1 MRDLCIL
8 CSLLSAS
15 ALLQQQQALE
25 RQILLQAPGAHPH
38 ESVSTFHV
46 DAPDASKPDSILWKR
61 LASIDPISRATHGW
75 FDCFVVIYWGCVLL
89 FFALMAFRMAYYPEK
104 VQILFSEETKS
115 SMNRS
120 WSFGRTESVRTGDDG
135 LGTRTLARDFW
146 SLCMLINYGQ
156 VQDWKGRQARPL
168 PWYLLAFCMGL
179 MQLSALAFIL
189 EGINPDASPWTTTPS
204 AHWVRSGTSVNCM
217 KFIMVSFLGLSVTTE
232 ASGAYRNWVS
242 AAQFMPE
249 EKDSPPTIFA
259 VLVPCFHYLITLGTI
274 LGGVA
279 VVLSCQQT
287 PSILYNSLAI
297 LFITRVDEVVYE
309 YCSEMFGLNV
319 DWVIPAPNWDILEW
333 KSMLLRQF
341 VVAVPMLWGYAL
353 LGRAWYTNIMPVS
366 ALISMEFVNT
376 ILGS

>member
-1 MRDLCIL
+1 MRGLCIL

-15 ALLQQQQALE
+15 ALLQQQALE

-38 ESVSTFHV
+38 KSVSEFHV
-46 DAPDASKPDSILWKR
+46 DAPDAPKQDTIPWER

-75 FDCFVVIYWGCVLL
+75 LDCFVVIYWGCVVL

-104 VQILFSEETKS
+104 VHLLFSGEAKS

-120 WSFGRTESVRTGDDG
+120 PSFRRTASVRTADDG
-135 LGTRTLARDFW
+135 LVTRTLATDFW
-146 SLCMLINYGQ
+146 SLCVLINYGQ
-156 VQDWKGRQARPL
+156 VQDWRGRPARPL

-189 EGINPDASPWTTTPS
+189 EGINPHASPWTTTPS

-249 EKDSPPTIFA
+249 EKDSPPPTIFA

-297 LFITRVDEVVYE
+297 LFITQVDEVVYK
-309 YCSEMFGLNV
+309 YCSEMFGLKV
-319 DWVIPAPNWDILEW
+319 DWEVPAPELHALEW
-333 KSMLLRQF
+333 KPMLFRQF
-341 VVAVPMLWGYAL
+341 VVGLPMLWGFSL
-353 LGRAWYTNIMPVS
+353 LGRAWYTNTMPVS
-366 ALISMEFVNT
+366 ALMSMEFVGT